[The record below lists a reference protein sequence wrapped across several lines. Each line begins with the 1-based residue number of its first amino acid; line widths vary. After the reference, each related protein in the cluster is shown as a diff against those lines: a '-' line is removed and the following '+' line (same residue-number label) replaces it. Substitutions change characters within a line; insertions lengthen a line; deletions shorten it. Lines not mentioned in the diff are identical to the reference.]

1 MFGAHKPQPPPS
13 RGRINLPNIK
23 DIPTR
28 DVYQTMYDQARDNQ
42 PRDVEQLFV
51 APNTNLTY
59 SLSVKFE
66 SGKHNPLWTL
76 LEDDGTEAQM
86 LWQQESGDFD
96 LVNDM
101 VCMSAQSTRAMDRSR
116 TGMTALDPAAVHGQA
131 APGYQPPASGF
142 ASGYG
147 GAPAGQSGVF
157 NPADL
162 QGYQPEAA
170 SAGASGSFNATA
182 SSGSLLQHPQAGGV
196 DYLGDKRP
204 SQSQHGPRFSEHGGP
219 QLETKSFEGSVEST
233 HISTLLNTLAADGL
247 TGRLE
252 ILGDESVGEIYLL
265 NGTAMYAHVAGILGD
280 NAVRELTTWRKGS
293 FAFFPDEKTEVRNVM
308 KPLMETVMEG
318 IALLDKK
325 KHLERMGLTTDAYLV
340 KKGRNLGDTEV
351 RLMLSKGEPINMDL
365 QLQVFKIIGHKYSL
379 NDLLRDRPME
389 SADWIPIIFNFLTCE
404 LIDIRPPDAV
414 KVGALDFLGDGKSEV
429 DGIIESLKRTDTGV
443 LSYPAFLLYLQH
455 EFFRFEAYGWPLSII
470 LFEMN
475 RKKDHDTN
483 QKRGDLQTMFDVLPP
498 SAVQNA
504 AQRIEMVKRPL
515 DILGH
520 YEMLEYALLL
530 PNTRTASAAYVANRI
545 LQTLTVTPLIKNL
558 DKKSLK
564 LAFGVANL
572 PADGDTVQELL
583 SAARKA
589 KDRAVEANFPL
600 IISKSYK

>member
-13 RGRINLPNIK
+13 RGRINLPNLK
-23 DIPTR
+23 DIPTK
-28 DVYQTMYDQARDNQ
+28 DIYQTMYEQARENQ

-59 SLSVKFE
+59 SLGVKFE
-66 SGKHNPLWTL
+66 SGKHNPVWTL

-96 LVNDM
+96 LINDM
-101 VCMSAQSTRAMDRSR
+101 VCMSAQSTRAMDRSK
-116 TGMTALDPAAVHGQA
+116 TGMPALDPSAALTQS
-131 APGYQPPASGF
+131 PSYQQPSSGF
-142 ASGYG
+142 AAGYG
-147 GAPAGQSGVF
+147 GATAGMSGGF

-162 QGYQPEAA
+162 QGQPDSATA
-170 SAGASGSFNATA
+170 SASGSFNATA
-182 SSGSLLQHPQAGGV
+182 SAGNLLQQPQSGGV

-204 SQSQHGPRFSEHGGP
+204 SQSQHGARFSDGGP
-219 QLETKSFEGSVEST
+219 QLETKSYEGSVEST
-233 HISTLLNTLAADGL
+233 QISTLLNTLAADGL

-280 NAVRELTTWRKGS
+280 NAVRELITWRKGS
-293 FAFFPDEKTEVRNVM
+293 FAFFPDEKTEVRNVL
-308 KPLMETVMEG
+308 KPLMETIMEG

-340 KKGRNLGDTEV
+340 KKGRNLGDSEV
-351 RLMLSKGEPINMDL
+351 RLMLSKGESISMDR
-365 QLQVFKIIGHKYSL
+365 QLEVFKIIGHKYSL

-389 SADWIPIIFNFLTCE
+389 SAEWIPMIFNFLTCE

-414 KVGALDFLGDGKSEV
+414 KVGALDFLGDGKTEV
-429 DGIIESLKRTDTGV
+429 DSILESMMRPETGV

-455 EFFRFEAYGWPLSII
+455 EFFRFEAYGWPMSII

-504 AQRIEMVKRPL
+504 AQRIGMVKRPL

-572 PADGDTVQELL
+572 PADGDSVQQLL

>member
-1 MFGAHKPQPPPS
+1 MFGNTPKPPPS
-13 RGRINLPNIK
+13 RGRINLPNIQNTPTM
-23 DIPTR
+23 DI
-28 DVYQTMYDQARDNQ
+28 YKTMYEQAQNNQ
-42 PRDVEQLFV
+42 PREVEQLFV

-76 LEDDGTEAQM
+76 LEDDGNEAQM

-101 VCMSAQSTRAMDRSR
+101 VCMSAQSTRAMDRSK
-116 TGMTALDPAAVHGQA
+116 TGMAAAIDPSLVVTQ
-131 APGYQPPASGF
+131 PGYQAPSSGF

-147 GAPAGQSGVF
+147 GAGS
-157 NPADL
+157 
-162 QGYQPEAA
+162 
-170 SAGASGSFNATA
+170 ASGSYPGAAAPAGYNQADLLGQPQAFDAQR
-182 SSGSLLQHPQAGGV
+182 SSGNLPLHGQSQGAQV
-196 DYLGDKRP
+196 DYLGDKMP
-204 SQSQHGPRFSEHGGP
+204 SQSQHGPRFSDAGP

-233 HISTLLNTLAADGL
+233 QISTLFNSLSNDGL

-252 ILGDESVGEIYLL
+252 ILGDESVGEIYFL
-265 NGTAMYAHVAGILGD
+265 NGTPMYAHVAGILGD
-280 NAVRELTTWRKGS
+280 NAMRELITWRKGS
-293 FAFFPDEKTEVRNVM
+293 FAFFPDEKTDVKNVM
-308 KPLMETVMEG
+308 RPLMETVMEG

-340 KKGRNLGDTEV
+340 KKVRNISDTEV
-351 RLMLSKGEPINMDL
+351 RLMLSKGESIDMNR
-365 QLQVFKIIGHKYSL
+365 QLEVFKTIGHKYSL
-379 NDLLRDRPME
+379 NDLLRDKPME
-389 SADWIPIIFNFLTCE
+389 SADWIPMIFNFLTCE

-414 KVGALDFLGDGKSEV
+414 KVGALDFLGDGKSQV
-429 DGIIESLKRTDTGV
+429 DAILESMVRPETGV
-443 LSYPAFLLYLQH
+443 LSYSAFLLYLQH
-455 EFFRFEAYGWPLSII
+455 EFFRFEAYGWPMSII

-475 RKKDHDTN
+475 RKKDYDTN

-504 AQRIEMVKRPL
+504 AQRIGMVKRPL

-530 PNTRTASAAYVANRI
+530 PNTRTASAAYIANRI

-572 PADGDTVQELL
+572 PADGDSVQQLL
-583 SAARKA
+583 KAARSA
-589 KDRAVEANFPL
+589 KNRAVEANFPL
-600 IISKSYK
+600 IISKSFK

>member
-1 MFGAHKPQPPPS
+1 M
-13 RGRINLPNIK
+13 
-23 DIPTR
+23 DI
-28 DVYQTMYDQARDNQ
+28 YQSMYEQARDNQ

-66 SGKHNPLWTL
+66 SGRHNPLWTL

-101 VCMSAQSTRAMDRSR
+101 VCMSAQSTRAMDRSK
-116 TGMTALDPAAVHGQA
+116 TGMPAVDPNAALIQEHTFQPQNDG
-131 APGYQPPASGF
+131 GFRTPPA
-142 ASGYG
+142 
-147 GAPAGQSGVF
+147 V

-162 QGYQPEAA
+162 AGYNPEG
-170 SAGASGSFNATA
+170 SAG
-182 SSGSLLQHPQAGGV
+182 SSGGFHPTQSSGNLSAYQQQQAGGT
-196 DYLGDKRP
+196 DYLGDKMP
-204 SQSQHGPRFSEHGGP
+204 SQSQHGPRFVDPGP
-219 QLETKSFEGSVEST
+219 QMETKTFEGSIET
-233 HISTLLNTLAADGL
+233 TQLSTLITTLNNDGL

-252 ILGDESVGEIYLL
+252 ILGDESVGEIYFL
-265 NGTAMYAHVAGILGD
+265 NGVAMYAHVAGILGD
-280 NAVRELTTWRKGS
+280 SAVRELITWRKGT
-293 FAFFPDEKTEVRNVM
+293 FAFFLDEKTEVRNVL

-340 KKGRNLGDTEV
+340 KKARNLSDTEV
-351 RLMLSKGEPINMDL
+351 RLMLTKGEPLNVERQIE
-365 QLQVFKIIGHKYSL
+365 VYRIIGNKYSL

-389 SADWIPIIFNFLTCE
+389 SADWIPLIFNFLTCE
-404 LIDIRPPDAV
+404 LIEIKPPDAV
-414 KVGALDFLGDGKSEV
+414 KVGALDFLGDGAKEV
-429 DGIIESLKRTDTGV
+429 NSLLEAMVRQETGV
-443 LSYPAFLLYLQH
+443 LSYSAFLLYLQH
-455 EFFRFEAYGWPLSII
+455 EFYRFEAYGWPMSII

-475 RKKDHDTN
+475 RKKEYDTN

-504 AQRIEMVKRPL
+504 AKRIEMVKRPL

-572 PADGDTVQELL
+572 PADGDSLQQLL

>member
-13 RGRINLPNIK
+13 RGRINLPNLK
-23 DIPTR
+23 DIPTK
-28 DVYQTMYDQARDNQ
+28 DIYQTMYEQARENQ

-59 SLSVKFE
+59 SLGVKFE
-66 SGKHNPLWTL
+66 NAKHNPVWTL
-76 LEDDGTEAQM
+76 LEDDGNEAQM

-96 LVNDM
+96 LINDM
-101 VCMSAQSTRAMDRSR
+101 VCMSAQSTRAMDRSK
-116 TGMTALDPAAVHGQA
+116 TGMPALDPTAALTQS
-131 APGYQPPASGF
+131 PSYQQPSSGF
-142 ASGYG
+142 AGGYG
-147 GAPAGQSGVF
+147 GATAGMSGGF

-162 QGYQPEAA
+162 QGQP
-170 SAGASGSFNATA
+170 AGASGGFNATA
-182 SSGSLLQHPQAGGV
+182 SSSNLLQQPQAGGI
-196 DYLGDKRP
+196 DYLGDKMP
-204 SQSQHGPRFSEHGGP
+204 SQSQHGPRFSDAGP
-219 QLETKSFEGSVEST
+219 QLETKSYEGSVEST
-233 HISTLLNTLAADGL
+233 QISTLLNTLAADGL

-280 NAVRELTTWRKGS
+280 NAVRELITWRKGS
-293 FAFFPDEKTEVRNVM
+293 FAFFPDEKTEVRNVL
-308 KPLMETVMEG
+308 KPLMETIMEG

-351 RLMLSKGEPINMDL
+351 RLMLSKGESLNMDR
-365 QLQVFKIIGHKYSL
+365 QLEVFKIIGHKYSL

-389 SADWIPIIFNFLTCE
+389 SADWIPMIFNFLTCE
-404 LIDIRPPDAV
+404 LIDIRPPDAI
-414 KVGALDFLGDGKSEV
+414 KVGALDFLGDGKTEV
-429 DGIIESLKRTDTGV
+429 DSILESMMRPETGV

-455 EFFRFEAYGWPLSII
+455 EFFRFEAYGWPMSII

-504 AQRIEMVKRPL
+504 AQRIGMVKRPL

-572 PADGDTVQELL
+572 PADGDSVQQLL

>member
-23 DIPTR
+23 DIPTK

-76 LEDDGTEAQM
+76 LEDDGNEAQM
-86 LWQQESGDFD
+86 LWQQESGDFE

-116 TGMTALDPAAVHGQA
+116 TGMAALDPAAVQGQA
-131 APGYQPPASGF
+131 APGYQQPSSGF

-147 GAPAGQSGVF
+147 GAAAGQSGAF

-162 QGYQPEAA
+162 QGQPDGA
-170 SAGASGSFNATA
+170 AGASGGFNATA
-182 SSGSLLQHPQAGGV
+182 SSGSLLQHPQGGGV
-196 DYLGDKRP
+196 DYLGDKMP

-280 NAVRELTTWRKGS
+280 SAVRELITWRKGS

-325 KHLERMGLTTDAYLV
+325 KHLERMGLTSDAYLV
-340 KKGRNLGDTEV
+340 KKGRNLGETEV

-365 QLQVFKIIGHKYSL
+365 QLAVFKIIGHKYSL

-429 DGIIESLKRTDTGV
+429 DGILESLKRTETGV

-455 EFFRFEAYGWPLSII
+455 EFFRFETYGWPLSII

-572 PADGDTVQELL
+572 PADGDSVQQLL
-583 SAARKA
+583 SAVRKA

>member
-1 MFGAHKPQPPPS
+1 M
-13 RGRINLPNIK
+13 
-23 DIPTR
+23 DI
-28 DVYQTMYDQARDNQ
+28 YQSMYEQARDNQ

-66 SGKHNPLWTL
+66 SGRHNPLWTL

-101 VCMSAQSTRAMDRSR
+101 VCMSAQSTRAMDRSK
-116 TGMTALDPAAVHGQA
+116 TGMPAVDPNAALIQEHTFQPQNDG
-131 APGYQPPASGF
+131 GFRTPPA
-142 ASGYG
+142 
-147 GAPAGQSGVF
+147 V

-162 QGYQPEAA
+162 AGYNPEGAA
-170 SAGASGSFNATA
+170 GSSGGFHPTQ
-182 SSGSLLQHPQAGGV
+182 SSGSLSAYQQPQAGGT
-196 DYLGDKRP
+196 DYLGDKMP
-204 SQSQHGPRFSEHGGP
+204 SQSQHGPRFVDPGP
-219 QLETKSFEGSVEST
+219 QMETKSFEGSIET
-233 HISTLLNTLAADGL
+233 TQLSTLITTLNNDGL

-252 ILGDESVGEIYLL
+252 ILGDESVGEIYFL
-265 NGTAMYAHVAGILGD
+265 NGVAMYAHVAGILGD
-280 NAVRELTTWRKGS
+280 SAVRELITWRKGT
-293 FAFFPDEKTEVRNVM
+293 FAFFLDEKTEVRNVL

-340 KKGRNLGDTEV
+340 KKARNLSDTEV
-351 RLMLSKGEPINMDL
+351 RLMLTKGEPLNVERQIE
-365 QLQVFKIIGHKYSL
+365 VYRIIGNKYSL

-389 SADWIPIIFNFLTCE
+389 SADWIPLIFNFLTCE
-404 LIDIRPPDAV
+404 LIEIKPPDAV
-414 KVGALDFLGDGKSEV
+414 KVGALDFLGDGAKEV
-429 DGIIESLKRTDTGV
+429 NSLLEAMVRQETGV
-443 LSYPAFLLYLQH
+443 LSYSAFLLYLQH
-455 EFFRFEAYGWPLSII
+455 EFYRFEAYGWPMSII

-475 RKKDHDTN
+475 RKKEYDTN

-504 AQRIEMVKRPL
+504 AKRIEMVKRPL

-572 PADGDTVQELL
+572 PADGDSLQQLL

>member
-1 MFGAHKPQPPPS
+1 MFGSRKPQPPPS
-13 RGRINLPNIK
+13 RGRINLPNITHIPNM
-23 DIPTR
+23 DI
-28 DVYQTMYDQARDNQ
+28 YQSMFEQARDNQ

-59 SLSVKFE
+59 SLSVKVE
-66 SGKHNPLWTL
+66 SGRNNPLWTL

-101 VCMSAQSTRAMDRSR
+101 VCMSVQSTRAMDRSK
-116 TGMTALDPAAVHGQA
+116 TGMPALDPNASLTQPVPAMQQESRFQDDSVGFNS
-131 APGYQPPASGF
+131 PPA
-142 ASGYG
+142 
-147 GAPAGQSGVF
+147 V

-162 QGYQPEAA
+162 AGYNPEG
-170 SAGASGSFNATA
+170 SPSSSGSFHPTQ
-182 SSGSLLQHPQAGGV
+182 SSGSLSTFQQPQSGGV
-196 DYLGDKRP
+196 DYLGDKMP
-204 SQSQHGPRFSEHGGP
+204 SQSQHGPRFTAPEP
-219 QLETKSFEGSVEST
+219 QLETKSLEGSVEST
-233 HISTLLNTLAADGL
+233 QISTLISNLNNDGL

-252 ILGDESVGEIYLL
+252 ILGDESVGEVYFL
-265 NGTAMYAHVAGILGD
+265 NGVAMYAHVAGILGD
-280 NAVRELTTWRKGS
+280 NAVRELITWRKGT
-293 FAFFPDEKTEVRNVM
+293 FAFFPDEKTEVRNVL
-308 KPLMETVMEG
+308 KPMMDTVMEG

-340 KKGRNLGDTEV
+340 KKSRNMSDTEV
-351 RLMLSKGEPINMDL
+351 RLMLTKGEPLNVDKQIE
-365 QLQVFKIIGHKYSL
+365 VYRTIGHKYSL

-389 SADWIPIIFNFLTCE
+389 SADWIPLIFNFLTCE
-404 LIDIRPPDAV
+404 LIEIKPPDAV
-414 KVGALDFLGDGKSEV
+414 KVGALDFLGDGKKEV
-429 DGIIESLKRTDTGV
+429 DALLESMVRQETGV
-443 LSYPAFLLYLQH
+443 LSYSAFLLYLQH
-455 EFFRFEAYGWPLSII
+455 EFYRFEAYGWPMSII

-475 RKKDHDTN
+475 RKKEYDSN

-504 AQRIEMVKRPL
+504 ARRIEMVKRPL

-572 PADGDTVQELL
+572 PADGDSVQQLL

>member
-1 MFGAHKPQPPPS
+1 MFGSKKPQPPPS

-23 DIPTR
+23 NIPTL
-28 DVYQTMYDQARDNQ
+28 DIYQTMYEQARDNQ

-51 APNTNLTY
+51 APNTSLTY

-66 SGKHNPLWTL
+66 SGRNNPLWTL

-101 VCMSAQSTRAMDRSR
+101 VCMSVQSTRAMDRSK
-116 TGMTALDPAAVHGQA
+116 TGMQAVDPNAALTQA
-131 APGYQPPASGF
+131 PSFQAHQSGSFDSPPA
-142 ASGYG
+142 
-147 GAPAGQSGVF
+147 V

-162 QGYQPEAA
+162 AGYNPEG
-170 SAGASGSFNATA
+170 SAG
-182 SSGSLLQHPQAGGV
+182 SSGGFHPTQSSGNLSAFQQPQTGGV

-204 SQSQHGPRFSEHGGP
+204 SQSQHGPRFVDPGP
-219 QLETKSFEGSVEST
+219 QMETKAFEGSIEST
-233 HISTLLNTLAADGL
+233 QISTLITTLNNDGV

-252 ILGDESVGEIYLL
+252 ILGDESVGEIYFL
-265 NGTAMYAHVAGILGD
+265 NGIAMYAHVAGILGD
-280 NAVRELTTWRKGS
+280 NAVRELITWRKGT
-293 FAFFPDEKTEVRNVM
+293 FAFFHDEKTEVRNVL
-308 KPLMETVMEG
+308 KPMMETVMEG

-340 KKGRNLGDTEV
+340 KKSRNMSDTEV
-351 RLMLSKGEPINMDL
+351 RLMLTKGEPLNVDRQIE
-365 QLQVFKIIGHKYSL
+365 VYRTIGHKYSL

-389 SADWIPIIFNFLTCE
+389 SADWIPLIFNFLTCE
-404 LIDIRPPDAV
+404 LIEIKPPDAV
-414 KVGALDFLGDGKSEV
+414 KVGALDFLGDGKKEV
-429 DGIIESLKRTDTGV
+429 DALLESMLRQETGV
-443 LSYPAFLLYLQH
+443 LSYSAFLLYLQH
-455 EFFRFEAYGWPLSII
+455 EFYRFEAYGWPMSII

-475 RKKDHDTN
+475 RKKEYDTN

-504 AQRIEMVKRPL
+504 AKRIEMVKRPL

-572 PADGDTVQELL
+572 PADGETVQQLL
-583 SAARKA
+583 AAARKA